1 MIIGVWAETFGQHAF
16 ITNLIITSLA
26 LLGGVFYAAHRLH
39 QPQRTLTQIDPS
51 ATSATPPASGHAGI
65 HESSIAAAAL
75 LVALIVAGAAF
86 ATATRVIGWGW
97 RIKP

>member
-1 MIIGVWAETFGQHAF
+1 MPPIACISRGARSPRSTP
-16 ITNLIITSLA
+16 
-26 LLGGVFYAAHRLH
+26 LLPRRLH
-39 QPQRTLTQIDPS
+39 PLL
-51 ATSATPPASGHAGI
+51 AHAGI
-65 HESSIAAAAL
+65 HESSIAAAL